1 MALVTTCPNCGTSFR
16 VVADQLKLRR
26 GMVRCGSCMTV
37 FSGLDQLR
45 RIEDPATAPLKPT
58 GAGAPD
64 AASGAVDEA
73 SGAADS
79 ATADSATAT
88 AHIDRD
94 AEEDLEAEL
103 DAGAEDYAPHRAGT
117 LDAIGDEVDS
127 EAEPFEIADLERLE
141 AAEFARLEASALE
154 PLDVFDEPT
163 DKVARGR
170 PYAERDAT
178 EDASP
183 FNIFRSTR
191 PEHRQFDEDAI
202 IGDEI
207 PDDAFARRALAGGT
221 IIGGPPALSDDHEI
235 FDDGEQAIDY
245 FSADERSRGFFGRNA
260 WLKLLAAGLLALT
273 LVLQLVLANRDWL
286 AARFPAL
293 EPAVATLA
301 SPFGLTVS
309 MPQSLDTL
317 RIESFELQAAA
328 QSGLFAVSA
337 ILRNDARHAVRW
349 PSMLLTLT
357 DASNRVLARKIIDP
371 NDYLGATA
379 GNTGLR
385 PRSERPIRIA
395 LETAEI
401 EPAGYSVVLFY
412 R

>member
-1 MALVTTCPNCGTSFR
+1 MALVTTCPHCGTSFR

-45 RIEDPATAPLKPT
+45 RIEEPTTASLES
-58 GAGAPD
+58 A
-64 AASGAVDEA
+64 AASAVDA
-73 SGAADS
+73 GSGAAEG
-79 ATADSATAT
+79 
-88 AHIDRD
+88 DR
-94 AEEDLEAEL
+94 EGEL
-103 DAGAEDYAPHRAGT
+103 DAGAEDYAPYRAGPP
-117 LDAIGDEVDS
+117 DALGDSDDDS
-127 EAEPFEIADLERLE
+127 QVEPFEIPDLERLE

-154 PLDVFDEPT
+154 RLDMFEEPADT
-163 DKVARGR
+163 ATRAR

-178 EDASP
+178 QDASP
-183 FNIFRSTR
+183 FNIFRSAR
-191 PEHRQFDEDAI
+191 PDRRQAGENAI
-202 IGDEI
+202 IGDAI
-207 PDDAFARRALAGGT
+207 PDDAFARRALT
-221 IIGGPPALSDDHEI
+221 DDALSDNAIAGAPWALADDHEI

-260 WLKLLAAGLLALT
+260 WLKLLAAALLALA
-273 LVLQLVLANRDWL
+273 LVLQVSLANRDWL

-309 MPQSLDTL
+309 MPKSLDTL
-317 RIESFELQAAA
+317 RIESFELQAAS
-328 QSGLFAVSA
+328 QPGLFAVSA

-371 NDYLGATA
+371 SDYLGAAA
-379 GNTGLR
+379 GNSGLR
-385 PRSERPIRIA
+385 PRSERPIRMA
-395 LETAEI
+395 LEAADI